1 MNMKMRL
8 SAFTIAAITTIAS
21 VGGSSVM
28 ANEPVGGNLFAG
40 SSDMVM
46 SIHKEPTKNSLISGV
61 NDVLATSLS
70 EAEENALAEAKELE
84 EVGYVSKEVDY
95 KMYTT
100 TSVNTRSYPDAEDDS
115 NKIEVLPVNTK
126 VHVVAEIKDS
136 NFVKIEDKE
145 NGGIA
150 FISKDYLSKK
160 KTKVEKKKKVENTS
174 VSTSWN
180 GPKLTRS
187 AGVVQGPSGRETYY
201 NLNMSGVIRICRSQG
216 INGNYWV
223 RSDGVKMYGNYV
235 MVAANLAI
243 RPRGSLIPTSL
254 GMGIVVD
261 TGTFIKRYPTGL
273 DIATTW

>member
-1 MNMKMRL
+1 MNMKMKL
-8 SAFTIAAITTIAS
+8 SAFAIAAITTIAS

-28 ANEPVGGNLFAG
+28 ANEPVGSNLLAG

-136 NFVKIEDKE
+136 NFVKIED
-145 NGGIA
+145 NGEIA

-243 RPRGSLIPTSL
+243 RPTSL